1 MTRLKNLMSEY
12 KLLKIKVRL
21 EQNEEKRSRLVASLL
36 SVRGQFK
43 EHNLMLIK
51 KRKYSEQWRA
61 KNKRKITDYNKMYAR
76 MRRARIRD
84 EQNI

>member
-36 SVRGQFK
+36 SIRGQFK

-51 KRKYSEQWRA
+51 KRMFNFSLSFAASFFDISPSRLSFRISYQEK
-61 KNKRKITDYNKMYAR
+61 KIL
-76 MRRARIRD
+76 
-84 EQNI
+84 